1 VKFTKSPSSNMQDY
15 SGIHLPD
22 HLHIVMNSGLQH
34 SRKAT
39 NNKASSLKRAQNRGQ
54 RHKEE

>member
-1 VKFTKSPSSNMQDY
+1 MQDY